1 MATVDE
7 MFQAIRLEEK
17 TGSRGTPSR
26 PTLRSGSAVPPR
38 LLQETPRD
46 SSSTC
51 SSPSSSAVSMAS
63 SMVSE
68 YLPCVGDNFLLLD
81 TRTEDEYEA
90 CHVVGALSYP
100 SAMLARTMNPYIP
113 EIYSFVS
120 SCPIPSSVLSLRLC
134 PHPLSRATPLEYYI
148 CVWLIQ
154 KNREGKIIILYDY
167 EERVASRVGSTLVE
181 QGIDNVY
188 VLSGGLR
195 SFSKYFP
202 TMIKGD
208 PPALSSPSLVSQ
220 KHTGKSRQRLSSGS
234 ASTSSPG
241 GGCSPPFPVSPQPRL
256 VHLCCACCVY
266 FSLPCS
272 GNVGVTRV
280 TSHPKTNTHSLT
292 HIYKQN
298 TVTHSRIRQSTGT
311 PTRKESLP
319 GVLSHPRS

>member
-1 MATVDE
+1 MHKHKPLGDARALQRPIPKNPKYANVKATLDTGSNVLKVEENYTRGRPRDLFRRIKGRTLARLLCERTGDPFEDLDE

-113 EIYSFVS
+113 EIYSF
-120 SCPIPSSVLSLRLC
+120 
-134 PHPLSRATPLEYYI
+134 
-148 CVWLIQ
+148 

-241 GGCSPPFPVSPQPRL
+241 
-256 VHLCCACCVY
+256 
-266 FSLPCS
+266 
-272 GNVGVTRV
+272 
-280 TSHPKTNTHSLT
+280 
-292 HIYKQN
+292 
-298 TVTHSRIRQSTGT
+298 VTHSRIRQSTGT